1 MAQEIV
7 EFVIATQRGII
18 RSESLFKRTLRGKDG
33 SGYPF
38 LSDEEISKIWTLYL
52 AEVSE

>member
-18 RSESLFKRTLRGKDG
+18 RSETIFKRTLRGKDG

-38 LSDEEISKIWTLYL
+38 LSDDDISKLWALYIV
-52 AEVSE
+52 EVSE

>member
-7 EFVIATQRGII
+7 ALIIETQRGVI
-18 RSESLFKRTLRGKDG
+18 RSESLFRRTLRGKDG

-38 LSDEEISKIWTLYL
+38 LSDEEIDKLWTLYL